1 MTPLPYRAR
10 GGVNAPKGEWL
21 VMKVLVVGDKDYER
35 QPVAEMLSAMGHQ
48 VSEAADGTHAWE
60 AYKLHHYEVIVS
72 DYLMPEMDGLELC
85 RQVRLGPH
93 HEYTYFLIVSAR
105 SQAENLLAGFK
116 SGVDD
121 YLAKPVS
128 ELELQCR
135 MLSAERVCEV
145 HRELAHSNAHL
156 LLLSEELRAESRKDP
171 LTGVGNRLRFQD
183 DVKRF
188 LDAHKRYGHQ
198 FFLGMCDIDNF
209 KRYNDTYGHLEGD
222 SVLKEVAETLA
233 NNCRSSDCVYRYGGE
248 EFLLVFVNQDRTGAL
263 SGAERLRAAV
273 EALDIEHQ
281 ANQPHGKVTLS
292 IGLGE
297 FRAADMAEVER
308 CLSVADEALYE
319 SKNSGRNRVTEAKP
333 LALKAQ
339 PEPSV

>member
-1 MTPLPYRAR
+1 
-10 GGVNAPKGEWL
+10 
-21 VMKVLVVGDKDYER
+21 MKVLVVGDKDHER
-35 QPVAEMLSAMGHQ
+35 KPVVEMLIRLGHQ
-48 VSEAADGTHAWE
+48 VSEATDGTHAWE
-60 AYKLHHYEVIVS
+60 AYKLHHFEVIVS

-128 ELELQCR
+128 ELDLQCR
-135 MLSAERVCEV
+135 MLAAERVCEI
-145 HRELAHSNAHL
+145 HRKLAHSNAHL
-156 LLLSEELRAESRKDP
+156 LMLSEELRAESRKDP
-171 LTGVGNRLRFQD
+171 LTGVGNRLRFRD
-183 DVKRF
+183 DIKRF

-209 KRYNDTYGHLEGD
+209 KKYNDTYGHLEGD
-222 SVLKEVAETLA
+222 AVLKEVAETLA

-248 EFLLVFVNQDRTGAL
+248 EFLLVFVNQTREGAL
-263 SGAERLRAAV
+263 AVAERLRHSV
-273 EALDIEHQ
+273 EALRIGHK
-281 ANQPHGKVTLS
+281 ANPPHNLVTLS

-297 FRAADMAEVER
+297 FQATDMTQVEH
-308 CLSVADEALYE
+308 CLNRADEALYQ
-319 SKNSGRNRVTEAKP
+319 SKHSGRNRVTEATQE
-333 LALKAQ
+333 KAI
-339 PEPSV
+339 P